1 MITKRS
7 QKMDYKQL
15 NLKED
20 SPTVEQAL
28 AMFEIEL
35 ERCKLE
41 GVKVIKVLHGY
52 GSHGKGGD
60 ICRNLRALCFKLK
73 KEKKIK
79 DFLLGNEWDLA
90 NQKCFDVVTNLKNYH
105 DDNDLGTNNPGI
117 TFIVL
122 K

>member
-1 MITKRS
+1 MITKRL

-20 SPTVEQAL
+20 SPTVELAL

-60 ICRNLRALCFKLK
+60 ICRNLRTLCFKLK

-90 NQKCFDVVTNLKNYH
+90 NQKCFDIVTNLKNYH
-105 DDNDLGTNNPGI
+105 DDNDLGSNNPGI
-117 TFIVL
+117 TFVVL
-122 K
+122 

>member
-1 MITKRS
+1 MITRRF

-20 SPTVEQAL
+20 SPTVELAL

-60 ICRNLRALCFKLK
+60 ICRNLRTLCFKLK

-90 NQKCFDVVTNLKNYH
+90 NQKCFNIVTNLKNYH
-105 DDNDLGTNNPGI
+105 DDNDLGSNNPGI
-117 TFIVL
+117 TFVVL
-122 K
+122 

>member
-1 MITKRS
+1 MITKRL

-20 SPTVEQAL
+20 SPTVELAL

-60 ICRNLRALCFKLK
+60 ICRNLRTLCFKLK

-90 NQKCFDVVTNLKNYH
+90 NQKCFDIVTNLKNYH
-105 DDNDLGTNNPGI
+105 DDNDLGANNPGI
-117 TFIVL
+117 TFVVL
-122 K
+122 